1 MSEELIQIASYT
13 PHTNE
18 MVALLRGVRYRYSNV
33 SPYWHDKIAAQLKHG
48 AYGRVFAWLKQFP
61 VEREDMS
68 ERQEIEKAITKI
80 EEQGSDDAMGVEP
93 GALTSKGAKEA
104 AAMLIR
110 DVLDTLRSSEHVAS
124 GEEEGKLQKALDLLG
139 WG

>member
-1 MSEELIQIASYT
+1 
-13 PHTNE
+13 
-18 MVALLRGVRYRYSNV
+18 
-33 SPYWHDKIAAQLKHG
+33 
-48 AYGRVFAWLKQFP
+48 
-61 VEREDMS
+61 MS